1 MQHLRNRRK
10 QKRLLSTYLSLDKMF
25 TRFHHFHSL
34 SMSLSHSS
42 LSFTHPHTFLHW
54 QTFASLANCSHIVSI
69 VTRLDDFWK
78 LFVTNFL
85 TQVAQMY
92 VDFLGSFE
100 NIHYH
105 VVTFWATFGK
115 FWATL
120 YFSIWSHC
128 TIVLIPQIS
137 DSKMHGLFVF
147 WFPPFNSIQFYEN
160 VILI

>member
-100 NIHYH
+100 NIH
-105 VVTFWATFGK
+105 FGQRLEI
-115 FWATL
+115 FGLL
-120 YFSIWSHC
+120 Y
-128 TIVLIPQIS
+128 IS
-137 DSKMHGLFVF
+137 ASGHTDCKCVKRKRERVEIYISANL
-147 WFPPFNSIQFYEN
+147 
-160 VILI
+160 L